1 MLAFALGTLPALLS
15 LSALSSFAKGA
26 FQRHFLKFAGAA
38 VILLGFMNI
47 QYGLVLTGSGMNER
61 PSAPAHRQQLRPA
74 AARRAIGEPQ
84 RISMKVVGSTITRT
98 GSR

>member
-38 VILLGFMNI
+38 VIVLGVMNI
-47 QYGLVLTGSGMNER
+47 QYGLVLTGSGMSEA
-61 PSAPAHRQQLRPA
+61 PSRGRRIASGSGEGPSHRRHA
-74 AARRAIGEPQ
+74 SR
-84 RISMKVVGSTITRT
+84 SGSA
-98 GSR
+98 